1 VVGFTVKA
9 LTTVVGAVG
18 GAAAAHAA
26 SGALG
31 ASCGGVA
38 VVVYSLRKVEVEF
51 DSKDP
56 QALRTMGTGLTATTR
71 KGTVA
76 VRIGMNGHSL
86 VLASTHGTEG
96 VRAKERS
103 AQCPAGSDEAEGG
116 LAEER
121 RRVEDFRTALG
132 LIGELRGGGAGVLWG
147 GDFNPRTVEPSGPR
161 AGCPVWPR
169 GAAFAVEDLA
179 RLESGRDILGSEA
192 GSLVTF
198 SSLLEG
204 SGLSEARGLRCP
216 TYKKQKE
223 KPSTDPDKAQF
234 QCAEDGH
241 TMHYKAS
248 HPPSWTDRVFHSAA
262 VTPWLQCGK
271 LHRSVHVADHDGV
284 LVTCRV
290 QPGESCGGQKAN
302 VEEEEEEYARCCC
315 QGAKGE
321 CRLMGEDELRTNWKP
336 WKWGKKVC
344 PGGRGKWH
352 YWKKYHAHMPETCMD
367 ELEGVVDEQPAPS

>member
-1 VVGFTVKA
+1 
-9 LTTVVGAVG
+9 
-18 GAAAAHAA
+18 
-26 SGALG
+26 
-31 ASCGGVA
+31 
-38 VVVYSLRKVEVEF
+38 
-51 DSKDP
+51 
-56 QALRTMGTGLTATTR
+56 M
-71 KGTVA
+71 
-76 VRIGMNGHSL
+76 IGMNGHSL

-121 RRVEDFRTALG
+121 DAASRTSAPRSGSSASFAGAAQACSGAATSTPARWSRV
-132 LIGELRGGGAGVLWG
+132 
-147 GDFNPRTVEPSGPR
+147 GPGR
-161 AGCPVWPR
+161 AAPCGR
-169 GAAFAVEDLA
+169 GAPPSPLRTSHAWRAAVTS
-179 RLESGRDILGSEA
+179 RRRA

-271 LHRSVHVADHDGV
+271 LHRSVHVADHDAV

-352 YWKKYHAHMPETCMD
+352 YWKKYHAHMPETCLD